1 MWLGKL
7 IWEADTASLS
17 IILEIMTGGEK
28 MIRQWNEESMDH
40 RNTLLYAMGISPEDA
55 SRPIIGLVNSW
66 NEMNPGHF
74 PFKDVI
80 AEMKEE
86 IYKAGGLALELPITG
101 VCDGICSNTPGDRY
115 TLPAR
120 DLVSSEV
127 ETVAELNMLE
137 GMIIMAT
144 CDKVVPGMIMGA
156 LRVDIP
162 TVMLTGGYMAAG
174 QYKGKMLTLTHTK
187 QAYAAYIA
195 GDMSEEDYKGIVRN
209 ACPTPG
215 ACPFMGTANTMCAM
229 AEVLGFSPHGNASVR
244 SQTPRWHEMA
254 REAAEKIVEAV
265 KEERRPSDF
274 IEQKSFENV
283 VRYMMATGGSTNSLL
298 HIPALARQVKCD
310 IVPETFDRISREV
323 PVISTIYPNHPTYT
337 MEEFDA
343 AGGLGAVVKEL
354 AKAGK
359 IDTAA
364 GGMFGTIGNKAE
376 LAENKE
382 MDVIHSVENPIHEQ
396 GGLAVL
402 HGNIGTDSAIV
413 KFSAVDPAA
422 WKFSGPAK
430 CYDSQDDAWNAILRD
445 EIVAGDV
452 VVIRYEGPKGSPGM
466 PHMETFM
473 AAVLGKGLGSRLAL
487 VSDGRFSGATGGL
500 AIGHVSPE
508 AYEGGNLALIK
519 DGDMIY
525 IDVEAR
531 MLTVDV
537 TEAEF
542 ADRRKCFEPVHK
554 PAKGWL
560 NLYRKNC
567 TSAHRGATV
576 FWED

>member
-1 MWLGKL
+1 
-7 IWEADTASLS
+7 
-17 IILEIMTGGEK
+17 

-55 SRPIIGLVNSW
+55 ARPIIGLVNSW

-86 IYKAGGLALELPITG
+86 IFKAGGLALELPITG

-162 TVMLTGGYMAAG
+162 TVMFTGGYMAAG
-174 QYKGKMLTLTHTK
+174 HYKGKMLTLTHTK

-229 AEVLGFSPHGNASVR
+229 AEVLGLSPHGNASVR

-376 LAENKE
+376 FAENKD

-452 VVIRYEGPKGSPGM
+452 VIIRYEGPKGSPGM

-542 ADRRKCFEPVHK
+542 ANRRKCFEPVHK

>member
-1 MWLGKL
+1 
-7 IWEADTASLS
+7 
-17 IILEIMTGGEK
+17 
-28 MIRQWNEESMDH
+28 MIREWNEESLDH
-40 RNTLLYAMGISPEDA
+40 RNTLLYAMGISEEDA
-55 SRPIIGLVNSW
+55 KRPIIGLLNTW

-74 PFKDVI
+74 PFDKELI
-80 AEMKEE
+80 AEMKKE
-86 IYKAGGLALELPITG
+86 IYQAGGLALELPISG
-101 VCDGICSNTPGDRY
+101 ICDGICSNTPGDRY

-120 DLVSSEV
+120 DMVSSEV

-137 GMIIMAT
+137 GMVMMAT
-144 CDKVVPGMIMGA
+144 CDKVVPGMLMGA
-156 LRVDIP
+156 LRVNIP
-162 TVMLTGGYMAAG
+162 TVMMTGGYMAAG
-174 QYKGKMLTLTHTK
+174 HYQGRMLTLTHTK

-229 AEVLGFSPHGNASVR
+229 AEILGFSPHGAASCR
-244 SQTPRWHEMA
+244 SQTEKWHVLA
-254 REAAEKIVEAV
+254 RQAARQIMEAWKQEI
-265 KEERRPSDF
+265 RPSD
-274 IEQKSFENV
+274 ILNKSSFENV
-283 VRYMMATGGSTNSLL
+283 VRYMMATGGSTNSVL
-298 HIPALARQVKCD
+298 HIPAIARQIGID
-310 IVPETFDRISREV
+310 ITPETFDEISREV
-323 PVISTIYPNHPTYT
+323 PVISTIYPNHPTNT
-337 MEEFDA
+337 MEEFEM

-354 AKAGK
+354 EKAGK
-359 IDTAA
+359 IDASA
-364 GGMFGTIGNKAE
+364 KGMFGTIAQKAA
-376 LAENKE
+376 LAKNQNKE
-382 MDVIHSVENPIHEQ
+382 VIHPVSNPIHEQ

-430 CYDSQDDAWNAILRD
+430 CYDSQDDAWHAILRD

-452 VVIRYEGPKGSPGM
+452 VIIRYEGPKGSPGM

-473 AAVLGKGLGSRLAL
+473 AAVLGKGLGSKIAL

-508 AYEGGNLALIK
+508 AYEGGNLALIRNNDIIHINIEERK
-519 DGDMIY
+519 L
-525 IDVEAR
+525 E
-531 MLTVDV
+531 VDV
-537 TEAEF
+537 SEEEF
-542 ADRRKCFEPVHK
+542 ERRKKEFLPIVK

-560 NLYRKNC
+560 SLYRRQC

-576 FWED
+576 YWEKE

>member
-1 MWLGKL
+1 
-7 IWEADTASLS
+7 
-17 IILEIMTGGEK
+17 
-28 MIRQWNEESMDH
+28 MIREWNEESLDH
-40 RNTLLYAMGISPEDA
+40 RNTLLYAMGISEEDVK
-55 SRPIIGLVNSW
+55 RPIIGLVNTW

-74 PFKDVI
+74 PFDKNLI
-80 AEMKEE
+80 KELKEE

-101 VCDGICSNTPGDRY
+101 ICDGICSNTPGDRY

-120 DLVSSEV
+120 DMVSSEV

-137 GMIIMAT
+137 GMVMMAT
-144 CDKVVPGMIMGA
+144 CDKVVPGMLMGA

-162 TVMLTGGYMAAG
+162 TVMMTGGYMAAG
-174 QYKGKMLTLTHTK
+174 NYKGHMLTLTHTK

-195 GDMSEEDYKGIVRN
+195 GDISEEDYKGVVRN

-229 AEVLGFSPHGNASVR
+229 AEILGFSPHGAASCR
-244 SQTPRWHEMA
+244 SQTVKWHELAKQAA
-254 REAAEKIVEAV
+254 RQVMEAWKNGT
-265 KEERRPSDF
+265 RPSD
-274 IEQKSFENV
+274 IVDQNSFENV
-283 VRYMMATGGSTNSLL
+283 VRYMMATGGSTNSVL
-298 HIPALARQVKCD
+298 HIPALARQIGCD
-310 IVPETFDRISREV
+310 ITPETFDKISREV

-337 MEEFDA
+337 MEDFEA

-354 AKAGK
+354 DKAGK
-359 IDTAA
+359 IDSNAK
-364 GGMFGTIGNKAE
+364 GMFGTIKEKAD
-376 LAENKE
+376 LSENLNHE
-382 MDVIHSVENPIHEQ
+382 VIHTVDNPIHEQ

-413 KFSAVDPAA
+413 KFSAVDPEA
-422 WKFSGPAK
+422 WTFSGPAK
-430 CYDSQDDAWNAILRD
+430 CYDSQDEAWHAILKD

-452 VVIRYEGPKGSPGM
+452 VIIRYEGPKGSPGM

-473 AAVLGKGLGSRLAL
+473 AAVLGKGLGSKIAL

-519 DGDMIY
+519 NNDI
-525 IDVEAR
+525 IHINIEERKLV
-531 MLTVDV
+531 VDV
-537 TEAEF
+537 SDEEMEL
-542 ADRRKCFEPVHK
+542 RRKDFK
-554 PAKGWL
+554 PINKTAKGWL
-560 NLYRKNC
+560 QLYRKYC

-576 FWED
+576 YWDNE

>member
-1 MWLGKL
+1 
-7 IWEADTASLS
+7 
-17 IILEIMTGGEK
+17 
-28 MIRQWNEESMDH
+28 MIREWNEESLDH
-40 RNTLLYAMGISPEDA
+40 RNTLLYAMGISEEDA
-55 SRPIIGLVNSW
+55 KRPIIGLLNTW

-74 PFKDVI
+74 PFDKELI
-80 AEMKEE
+80 AEMKKE
-86 IYKAGGLALELPITG
+86 IYQAGGLALELPISG
-101 VCDGICSNTPGDRY
+101 ICDGICSNTPGDRY

-120 DLVSSEV
+120 DMVSSEV

-137 GMIIMAT
+137 GMVMMAT
-144 CDKVVPGMIMGA
+144 CDKVVPGMLMGA
-156 LRVDIP
+156 LRVNIP
-162 TVMLTGGYMAAG
+162 TVMMTGGYMAAG
-174 QYKGKMLTLTHTK
+174 HYQGRMLTLTHTK

-229 AEVLGFSPHGNASVR
+229 AEILGFSPHGAASCR
-244 SQTPRWHEMA
+244 SQTEKWHELA
-254 REAAEKIVEAV
+254 RQAARQVMEAWKQEI
-265 KEERRPSDF
+265 RPSD
-274 IEQKSFENV
+274 ILNKSSFENV
-283 VRYMMATGGSTNSLL
+283 VRYMMATGGSTNSVL
-298 HIPALARQVKCD
+298 HIPAIARQIGID
-310 IVPETFDRISREV
+310 ITPEAFDEISREV
-323 PVISTIYPNHPTYT
+323 PVISTIYPNHPTNT
-337 MEEFDA
+337 MEEFEM

-354 AKAGK
+354 EKAGK
-359 IDTAA
+359 IDASA
-364 GGMFGTIGNKAE
+364 KGMFGTIAQKAA
-376 LAENKE
+376 LAKNQNKE
-382 MDVIHSVENPIHEQ
+382 VIHPVSNPIHEQ

-430 CYDSQDDAWNAILRD
+430 CYDSQDDAWHAILRD

-452 VVIRYEGPKGSPGM
+452 VIIRYEGPKGSPGM

-473 AAVLGKGLGSRLAL
+473 AAVLGKGLGSKIAL

-508 AYEGGNLALIK
+508 AYEGGNLALIRNNDIIHINIEERK
-519 DGDMIY
+519 L
-525 IDVEAR
+525 E
-531 MLTVDV
+531 VDV
-537 TEAEF
+537 SEEEF
-542 ADRRKCFEPVHK
+542 ERRKKEFLPIVK

-560 NLYRKNC
+560 SLYRRQC

-576 FWED
+576 YWEKE

>member
-1 MWLGKL
+1 
-7 IWEADTASLS
+7 
-17 IILEIMTGGEK
+17 
-28 MIRQWNEESMDH
+28 
-40 RNTLLYAMGISPEDA
+40 
-55 SRPIIGLVNSW
+55 
-66 NEMNPGHF
+66 
-74 PFKDVI
+74 
-80 AEMKEE
+80 
-86 IYKAGGLALELPITG
+86 
-101 VCDGICSNTPGDRY
+101 
-115 TLPAR
+115 
-120 DLVSSEV
+120 
-127 ETVAELNMLE
+127 
-137 GMIIMAT
+137 
-144 CDKVVPGMIMGA
+144 
-156 LRVDIP
+156 
-162 TVMLTGGYMAAG
+162 
-174 QYKGKMLTLTHTK
+174 
-187 QAYAAYIA
+187 
-195 GDMSEEDYKGIVRN
+195 
-209 ACPTPG
+209 
-215 ACPFMGTANTMCAM
+215 
-229 AEVLGFSPHGNASVR
+229 
-244 SQTPRWHEMA
+244 MA

-364 GGMFGTIGNKAE
+364 GGMFGTIGDKAE
-376 LAENKE
+376 LVENND

-452 VVIRYEGPKGSPGM
+452 VIIRYEGPKGSPGM

-519 DGDMIY
+519 DGDMVY

-542 ADRRKCFEPVHK
+542 ADRRKRFEPVHK